1 MNESSY
7 IFDATDENFQQGVIE
22 NSYKVPV
29 LVDFWASWCEPCKQL
44 APILEKL
51 VADLNGQFVLAKV
64 NSETQQSLSQ
74 QFQIRSIPT
83 VLIFKNGEVVEQ
95 FDGLQTE
102 AFIKALIDKHA
113 TTEADTLRN
122 QAFEMIQS
130 GDFENGKKSLLKAE
144 ALAPENTIIQIDLAH
159 IEAREKR
166 YDAAK
171 KRLNKLPLTSHENEQ
186 VISLLNKIE
195 LALATE
201 NAPEIEEL
209 EKILAETPEE
219 SLPRYQ
225 LAIQLINQDKYEAGL
240 EHLIFLLL
248 HDRQFQDGAAK
259 KSLLSTFNLLGNEH
273 PLVGQ
278 YRRKMFNAMH

>member
-1 MNESSY
+1 M
-7 IFDATDENFQQGVIE
+7 
-22 NSYKVPV
+22 
-29 LVDFWASWCEPCKQL
+29 
-44 APILEKL
+44 
-51 VADLNGQFVLAKV
+51 
-64 NSETQQSLSQ
+64 
-74 QFQIRSIPT
+74 
-83 VLIFKNGEVVEQ
+83 
-95 FDGLQTE
+95 
-102 AFIKALIDKHA
+102 
-113 TTEADTLRN
+113 
-122 QAFEMIQS
+122 
-130 GDFENGKKSLLKAE
+130 
-144 ALAPENTIIQIDLAH
+144 
-159 IEAREKR
+159 
-166 YDAAK
+166 
-171 KRLNKLPLTSHENEQ
+171 PLTSHENEQ